1 MEQIK
6 NWQLQPLKIMHPPH
20 WISYIIPSHDCVHN
34 KLENVVATFLGN
46 KHGYNVVVFIS
57 RKWDKIYI
65 FSGKYW
71 FVGCYDDMMSY
82 TQGMVS
88 MDGEI

>member
-1 MEQIK
+1 MLL
-6 NWQLQPLKIMHPPH
+6 QLLLAANT
-20 WISYIIPSHDCVHN
+20 D
-34 KLENVVATFLGN
+34 
-46 KHGYNVVVFIS
+46 GYNVVVFIS
-57 RKWDKIYI
+57 SKWDKIYI